1 MGDLIMSE
9 KNRTD
14 GKEIEVSSLGKPFVK
29 GSHVSFTFHRH
40 HFSRVVEKQLRN
52 SAILKFDQEFAKTT
66 TAMDMKQLIVISYSK
81 MQLLPAK

>member
-1 MGDLIMSE
+1 MSE

-40 HFSRVVEKQLRN
+40 HFSGVVEKQLRN
-52 SAILKFDQEFAKTT
+52 SAIL
-66 TAMDMKQLIVISYSK
+66 
-81 MQLLPAK
+81 